1 MNQVTSHGHSVSTRR
16 PVELTQAQSKEL
28 KQDAKY
34 QRMTET
40 LKELPKGSAKYK
52 ETWAKRRAFL
62 ERLRKAK
69 LDHIRKEW
77 SVNQGV
83 EDMERQFL
91 GEKSTEATENSRP
104 IRPCHPAQQ
113 RMLDALTA
121 TLVDNADA
129 QINRNLDA
137 LAANRAYCKL
147 EEPRKTKIQQ
157 RQALAA
163 SQSKQ
168 SKQDD
173 TTNSSQQMREE
184 MRDSTLVHKVG
195 KVLRCYICVAKA
207 EALGVDDP
215 NYNEYCKEFSSPHT
229 LARHFIPAHL
239 DAYEEDDAFEC
250 PVCEVT
256 LVNKKHL
263 QNHTQVMHGINTN
276 IKFKRPVQRRQ
287 YH

>member
-1 MNQVTSHGHSVSTRR
+1 MDHSHGSQTFFTNYLNRCFRVDLMAIHRGRRPQEALMNQITSHGHSVSTRR
-16 PVELTQAQSKEL
+16 PVELTQAQSNDL
-28 KQDAKY
+28 KRDAKY
-34 QRMTET
+34 QRMTQT
-40 LKELPKGSAKYK
+40 LKELPKGSVKYK
-52 ETWAKRRAFL
+52 DTWSKRRAFL

-91 GEKSTEATENSRP
+91 GEKSTEATGNSRP
-104 IRPCHPAQQ
+104 SRPCHPAQQ

-157 RQALAA
+157 RQALA
-163 SQSKQ
+163 SSR

-173 TTNSSQQMREE
+173 TATSPQMLEE

-195 KVLRCYICVAKA
+195 KVL
-207 EALGVDDP
+207 
-215 NYNEYCKEFSSPHT
+215 
-229 LARHFIPAHL
+229 
-239 DAYEEDDAFEC
+239 
-250 PVCEVT
+250 
-256 LVNKKHL
+256 
-263 QNHTQVMHGINTN
+263 TQVLHLRG
-276 IKFKRPVQRRQ
+276 
-287 YH
+287 